1 MKNTTIKAIA
11 LILSL
16 SVTAGCSCFVGTRE
30 RVTVM
35 TNIPD
40 AAIYA
45 NGSKVVN
52 GTANFYARKNKNV
65 QIMAKADGYE
75 TAYHSID
82 YHLSTAGVLDIIGIF
97 FFLLPAIGLFTPG
110 AQTLDENNVA
120 LDLDPIK
127 QPAQTNS

>member
-1 MKNTTIKAIA
+1 MEKTTMKAIA
-11 LILSL
+11 AILSL

-35 TNIPD
+35 TNISD

-45 NGSKVVN
+45 NGSKVGN
-52 GTANFYARKNKNV
+52 GTANFYAKKNKNV

-75 TAYHSID
+75 TAYHQIEYS
-82 YHLSTAGVLDIIGIF
+82 LSTTGILDIVGAVIF
-97 FFLLPAIGLFTPG
+97 LIPLIGLLTPG

-120 LDLDPIK
+120 LDLEPIRP
-127 QPAQTNS
+127 QAQTN